1 MWYYTSSS
9 IRSIDIFP
17 ADIKLNYKG
26 KEKFKTLFGGW
37 ATLVI
42 FVIMVVYAV
51 FLTNQVINKRGSNT
65 TLSTKIKDLQNN
77 PEEHQPGLGSF
88 KLILG
93 FGDSSREI
101 FYNESYYRIEMYQ
114 GINSRVGHLVNY
126 TLTPLETKFW
136 DHQTLERID
145 DIISEENRITRCPK
159 HDNYTLSGT
168 YISDTVKY
176 LYILVR
182 KCTPLLGDTNW
193 VSDDEIDRRMEGGMF
208 SLTIINSYVD
218 FDDYENVV
226 KTFNDESFYYK
237 LRKGITKEPE
247 ILVRKNYV
255 TLNDEF
261 FQMGQTE
268 HKEFYSAENT
278 KTDFDLDPNE
288 YLYARMSIR
297 MEAREDTYE
306 RTVFSVFDYTGL
318 IGGVFEIF
326 EVVGGI
332 FVGYFTKNWFM
343 FCILSSLYQVQ
354 NKVDD
359 QDHQSSANSNHNDL
373 NEEQKSGNNS
383 NHKEKSDEE
392 NEKPDGE
399 PESEKSDNIELHN
412 IGVNLS
418 N

>member
-1 MWYYTSSS
+1 
-9 IRSIDIFP
+9 
-17 ADIKLNYKG
+17 
-26 KEKFKTLFGGW
+26 
-37 ATLVI
+37 
-42 FVIMVVYAV
+42 
-51 FLTNQVINKRGSNT
+51 
-65 TLSTKIKDLQNN
+65 
-77 PEEHQPGLGSF
+77 
-88 KLILG
+88 
-93 FGDSSREI
+93 
-101 FYNESYYRIEMYQ
+101 
-114 GINSRVGHLVNY
+114 
-126 TLTPLETKFW
+126 
-136 DHQTLERID
+136 
-145 DIISEENRITRCPK
+145 
-159 HDNYTLSGT
+159 
-168 YISDTVKY
+168 
-176 LYILVR
+176 
-182 KCTPLLGDTNW
+182 
-193 VSDDEIDRRMEGGMF
+193 MEGGMF

-359 QDHQSSANSNHNDL
+359 QNHQSSSYSDHNDL